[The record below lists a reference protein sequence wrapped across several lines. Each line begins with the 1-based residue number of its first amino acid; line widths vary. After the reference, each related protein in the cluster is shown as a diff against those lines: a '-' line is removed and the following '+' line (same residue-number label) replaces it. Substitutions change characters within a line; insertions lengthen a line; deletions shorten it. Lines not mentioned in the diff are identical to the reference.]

1 VTRALLDP
9 WRIDMNKKLILA
21 LLACSSMTAVA
32 ADTTA
37 KSTKLMGYIS
47 DSKCAATHNAK
58 APDASCV
65 KKCIGGGEKPVFVD
79 AKKDVWSIDNP
90 DTVTDDYGKAVTVM
104 AKADS
109 SAKSIHI
116 DKVVTAKDVKGS
128 SGMMDH

>member
-1 VTRALLDP
+1 
-9 WRIDMNKKLILA
+9 MNKKLILA
-21 LLACSSMTAVA
+21 LLACSSLTAVA

-47 DSKCAATHNAK
+47 DSKCAATHSAK
-58 APDASCV
+58 APDANCV

-79 AKKDVWSIDNP
+79 AKKDVWAIDNP
-90 DTVTDDYGKAVTVM
+90 DAVTDDYGKAVTVM

-116 DKVVTAKDVKGS
+116 DKVMAAKDMKGTN
-128 SGMMDH
+128 GMMDH